1 MSVTMS
7 NNAIEPFLA
16 SDGATNGAT
25 VGAGLVPARKKF
37 SNSKIRDDNM
47 DIGRAQ
53 DPPLRLRGIS
63 NHAKGPVATVGT
75 CFMHV
80 RTKVKNG
87 GAANGAAR
95 P

>member
-1 MSVTMS
+1 MSVTML

-53 DPPLRLRGIS
+53 DPPLRLRGTIWS
-63 NHAKGPVATVGT
+63 SRTCIKQVPTVATGPQ
-75 CFMHV
+75 
-80 RTKVKNG
+80 K
-87 GAANGAAR
+87 